1 LLLDGLNADQYELI
15 TMRKDVNILDKKIR
29 EFKFAKQDAEKLV
42 TEKKNLEGL
51 IDLKE
56 KEMEEVQE
64 IRDAFLRAVGN
75 LVHETVPC
83 HKDEV
88 GIFPHAFIIAQK
100 E

>member
-1 LLLDGLNADQYELI
+1 MFIHTSKCCSECFCCLKLQ
-15 TMRKDVNILDKKIR
+15 
-29 EFKFAKQDAEKLV
+29 AKQDAEKLV

-51 IDLKE
+51 IDSKE

-64 IRDAFLRAVGN
+64 IRDAFLSAVGN

-88 GIFPHAFIIAQK
+88 GLSPHACIIAQK

>member
-1 LLLDGLNADQYELI
+1 
-15 TMRKDVNILDKKIR
+15 MRFSFLPQGEMFIHTSKCCSECFCCLKLQ
-29 EFKFAKQDAEKLV
+29 AKQDAEKLV
-42 TEKKNLEGL
+42 TEKKSLEGL
-51 IDLKE
+51 IDSKE

-64 IRDAFLRAVGN
+64 IRDAFLSAVGN

-88 GIFPHAFIIAQK
+88 GLSPHACIIAQK

>member
-1 LLLDGLNADQYELI
+1 
-15 TMRKDVNILDKKIR
+15 
-29 EFKFAKQDAEKLV
+29 
-42 TEKKNLEGL
+42 
-51 IDLKE
+51 
-56 KEMEEVQE
+56 MEEVQE
-64 IRDAFLRAVGN
+64 IRDAFLSAVGN